1 MENSR
6 IEYQLEYAVWEMT
19 HGCNMR
25 CQHCGSSC
33 AQPYLDEMTTKE
45 CLHVCDELINMGVKF
60 VTLTGGEP
68 TTKKDWYVIAE
79 KLSKAGIYTNIIS
92 NGWFVEDDLVEKI
105 KQAGI
110 AICAISIDGVKET
123 HDKIRKEG
131 SFEKDLLALKK
142 LKYHGVQT
150 IVTTTINNEN
160 IEELDEMYDIF
171 SEIGVDFWQL
181 QITLPMGNFLKQ
193 QTLFVEP
200 GMIEQI
206 KRDDL
211 KGLCRECK
219 YGDMCL
225 GGCSNSRFTL
235 NGTIE
240 SENILCSYNYKLVQA
255 RKYINK
261 LDEEQLLQ
269 LFTILIE
276 KNEYQ
281 IAKMVYDRIKNINGN
296 QVIEMCEKYLQVNT
310 DCKENNNE

>member
-1 MENSR
+1 MWNR
-6 IEYQLEYAVWEMT
+6 
-19 HGCNMR
+19 
-25 CQHCGSSC
+25 
-33 AQPYLDEMTTKE
+33 
-45 CLHVCDELINMGVKF
+45 
-60 VTLTGGEP
+60 
-68 TTKKDWYVIAE
+68 
-79 KLSKAGIYTNIIS
+79 
-92 NGWFVEDDLVEKI
+92 
-105 KQAGI
+105 
-110 AICAISIDGVKET
+110 
-123 HDKIRKEG
+123 
-131 SFEKDLLALKK
+131 
-142 LKYHGVQT
+142 
-150 IVTTTINNEN
+150 
-160 IEELDEMYDIF
+160 
-171 SEIGVDFWQL
+171 
-181 QITLPMGNFLKQ
+181 NF
-193 QTLFVEP
+193 
-200 GMIEQI
+200 

-296 QVIEMCEKYLQVNT
+296 HVIEMCEKYLQVNM

>member
-1 MENSR
+1 MNGD
-6 IEYQLEYAVWEMT
+6 IV
-19 HGCNMR
+19 GCTSIRN
-25 CQHCGSSC
+25 
-33 AQPYLDEMTTKE
+33 
-45 CLHVCDELINMGVKF
+45 
-60 VTLTGGEP
+60 
-68 TTKKDWYVIAE
+68 E
-79 KLSKAGIYTNIIS
+79 K
-92 NGWFVEDDLVEKI
+92 
-105 KQAGI
+105 
-110 AICAISIDGVKET
+110 
-123 HDKIRKEG
+123 
-131 SFEKDLLALKK
+131 
-142 LKYHGVQT
+142 
-150 IVTTTINNEN
+150 
-160 IEELDEMYDIF
+160 
-171 SEIGVDFWQL
+171 
-181 QITLPMGNFLKQ
+181 
-193 QTLFVEP
+193 
-200 GMIEQI
+200 MIEGNI
-206 KRDDL
+206 RDGSLRDIWFSKDSFLWNRNFKRDDL

-296 QVIEMCEKYLQVNT
+296 HVIEMCEKYLQVNT

>member
-1 MENSR
+1 MNMSR
-6 IEYQLEYAVWEMT
+6 T
-19 HGCNMR
+19 KR
-25 CQHCGSSC
+25 FTK
-33 AQPYLDEMTTKE
+33 DEID
-45 CLHVCDELINMGVKF
+45 V
-60 VTLTGGEP
+60 
-68 TTKKDWYVIAE
+68 
-79 KLSKAGIYTNIIS
+79 LSKSPYVKNIRENRLSFTYDFRCILYDE
-92 NGWFVEDDLVEKI
+92 WI
-105 KQAGI
+105 KYPSVAQ
-110 AICAISIDGVKET
+110 
-123 HDKIRKEG
+123 IRK
-131 SFEKDLLALKK
+131 ALM
-142 LKYHGVQT
+142 LHNFNCTMIGCDV
-150 IVTTTINNEN
+150 INR
-160 IEELDEMYDIF
+160 LHR
-171 SEIGVDFWQL
+171 
-181 QITLPMGNFLKQ
+181 NF
-193 QTLFVEP
+193 
-200 GMIEQI
+200 

-296 QVIEMCEKYLQVNT
+296 HVIEMSEKYLQVNM